1 MEPVRE
7 RKYPRIQVNLPVQ
20 VSGGTGDDHGHALM
34 LGGGGMFIGT
44 SHSFA
49 PGSPLTIK
57 FRPAR
62 HLPVMEAKARVC
74 YLVAGQGIGIE
85 FTEIEPEHR
94 KYILRLIHHRKNEQR
109 RFPRIPLATQ
119 VLHDQGS
126 LIGFSR
132 DISNGG
138 MFIETNDILDPG
150 TRLHLRFHLQPQDPI
165 VKAEADVLYGI
176 PKVGIGLQFTEVLP
190 EDYERIRS
198 FVASRYPADEISD
211 ARVNP

>member
-62 HLPVMEAKARVC
+62 HL
-74 YLVAGQGIGIE
+74 
-85 FTEIEPEHR
+85 
-94 KYILRLIHHRKNEQR
+94 
-109 RFPRIPLATQ
+109 
-119 VLHDQGS
+119 HDQ
-126 LIGFSR
+126 
-132 DISNGG
+132 
-138 MFIETNDILDPG
+138 
-150 TRLHLRFHLQPQDPI
+150 PI
-165 VKAEADVLYGI
+165 DVELA
-176 PKVGIGLQFTEVLP
+176 Q
-190 EDYERIRS
+190 IRS
-198 FVASRYPADEISD
+198 RTREFFERLFS
-211 ARVNP
+211 